1 MELMFQPFRKYAD
14 FSGRAS
20 RAEYWLFILFVVV
33 VSIILRFINFGTGLV
48 PIPFIDLD
56 ILSLIFWLIIFN
68 PNLAVSVR
76 RLHDRN
82 LSGWLVLIGLVSAVV
97 GNLIPLIG
105 WMIALAGSLVMV
117 VLFLLPGTAGKN
129 RFGNKP

>member
-56 ILSLIFWLIIFN
+56 ILSLIFWLIIFI